1 MWGVVRGMWCV
12 LRRFADPE
20 AMTAT
25 LWKAVEIALE
35 HPNFPLAQDI
45 T

>member
-1 MWGVVRGMWCV
+1 VGRGAWYVVR
-12 LRRFADPE
+12 A